1 MVNENKN
8 NVTDSIHRV
17 LARKYRPLNFTKLV
31 GQNNLIKTLSGSIER
46 GRLAHA
52 YILTGLRGV
61 GKTST
66 ARIIAKLFNCTNP
79 EKSSEIAINP
89 CGVCDSCLGIAE
101 GKNIDVLEID
111 AASNTG
117 VDNIRE
123 LIDGVGYKPLTSKFR
138 VYIIDEVHMLSKG
151 AFNALLKTLE
161 EPPEHVKFIFAT
173 TEIRK
178 VPITILSRCQRFDL
192 QIVPS
197 KILIDHLKWVCEEE
211 KINFTLEALQII
223 VRVSGGSVRD
233 ALSLL
238 DQSASI
244 SGDDIK
250 SETISFM
257 LGLPSR
263 VSSIEILENIFDSNI
278 ENALKIYDNVINHG
292 TNGEILIGDM
302 LDIIHLS
309 TRINIIG
316 EKNLDTFMNSIPDG
330 EKAGILKISKISLP
344 GLTRA
349 WQILLKGIEEIRAAP
364 NPDEAGSMILIRLA
378 YSCNLPDPAS
388 LVKKIQASLEENKTT
403 FNDSLEEKDDG
414 KKNTSEIINDLQ
426 EINSIDSVDNKTTL
440 VEVNTFEDLVE
451 IFKIKGELLLH
462 AQLLSCVHLISF
474 EKGKLEISISGNTN
488 NNIAKDIS
496 KFLKNWT
503 GEDWVISIVDDQGTE
518 TLDHKNERKAQ
529 EEIEN
534 TKNTP
539 EMQKVLKAFPN
550 AELKSVNDKN
560 K

>member
-8 NVTDSIHRV
+8 NLTDSIHRV

-52 YILTGLRGV
+52 YILTGVRGV

-197 KILIDHLKWVCEEE
+197 KILIDHLKWVCKEE

-426 EINSIDSVDNKTTL
+426 EINSIDNKTTL
-440 VEVNTFEDLVE
+440 AEVNTFEDLVE

>member
-52 YILTGLRGV
+52 YILTGVRGV

-192 QIVPS
+192 QTVPS

-330 EKAGILKISKISLP
+330 EKAGILKISKISLS

-403 FNDSLEEKDDG
+403 FNNSLEEKDDG

-426 EINSIDSVDNKTTL
+426 EINSIDNKTTL
-440 VEVNTFEDLVE
+440 AEVNTFEDLVE

>member
-52 YILTGLRGV
+52 YILTGVRGV

-330 EKAGILKISKISLP
+330 EKAGILKISKISLS

-426 EINSIDSVDNKTTL
+426 EINYIDNKTTL
-440 VEVNTFEDLVE
+440 AEVNTFEDLVE

>member
-1 MVNENKN
+1 MVNEDKN

-46 GRLAHA
+46 GRVAHA
-52 YILTGLRGV
+52 YILTGVRGV

-89 CGVCDSCLGIAE
+89 CGLCDSCLGIAE

-197 KILIDHLKWVCEEE
+197 KILIEHLKWVCEEE

-244 SGDDIK
+244 SGDNIK

-309 TRINIIG
+309 TRINIVG
-316 EKNLDTFMNSIPDG
+316 ENNLDAFMNSIPDG

-388 LVKKIQASLEENKTT
+388 LVRKIQASLEENKNKV
-403 FNDSLEEKDDG
+403 NDTLEENDDDKKD
-414 KKNTSEIINDLQ
+414 TSGIINNLQ
-426 EINSIDSVDNKTTL
+426 EINSIDKKTTL
-440 VEVNTFEDLVE
+440 AEVHTFEDLVE

-474 EKGKLEISISGNTN
+474 EKGKLEVSISGNTS
-488 NNIAKDIS
+488 NNIAKDTS
-496 KFLKNWT
+496 DFLKKWT

>member
-1 MVNENKN
+1 MVNEDKN

-52 YILTGLRGV
+52 YILTGVRGV

-89 CGVCDSCLGIAE
+89 CGLCDSCLGIAE

-197 KILIDHLKWVCEEE
+197 KILIEHLKWVCEEE

-244 SGDDIK
+244 SGDNIK

-309 TRINIIG
+309 TRINIVG
-316 EKNLDTFMNSIPDG
+316 ENNLDAFMNSIPDG

-388 LVKKIQASLEENKTT
+388 LVKKIQASLEENKNKV
-403 FNDSLEEKDDG
+403 NDTLEENDDDKKD
-414 KKNTSEIINDLQ
+414 TSGIINNLQ
-426 EINSIDSVDNKTTL
+426 EINSIDKKTTL
-440 VEVNTFEDLVE
+440 AEVHTFEDLVE

-474 EKGKLEISISGNTN
+474 EKGKLEVSISGNTS
-488 NNIAKDIS
+488 NNIAKDTS
-496 KFLKNWT
+496 DFLKKWT